1 MSLVK
6 GSYFASVTVT
16 DSSGKNK
23 SILRYKLTANDGAGD
38 PGSAFAQALAD
49 TATII
54 TRLNAITD
62 GVITGYDVGLSYDE
76 DSTFVA
82 AEGVQ
87 IENLA
92 SISARISSAQEKY
105 ATIKIPAPSIG
116 IFLSTTGTNSNV
128 VDPADAD
135 LLTYLSTFVTAGL
148 ATLSDG
154 EVLLNPS
161 AANGLKGKRIH
172 RGSRKG

>member
-1 MSLVK
+1 MALVK
-6 GSYFASVTVT
+6 GSYFASVTIT

-23 SILRYKLTANDGAGD
+23 STLRYKLTADDGAGN
-38 PGSAFAQALAD
+38 PGSAFEQALAD
-49 TATII
+49 AGTIV

-62 GVITGYDVGLSYDE
+62 GVITSYDVGLSYDE
-76 DSTFVA
+76 DTNFVA

-92 SISARISSAQEKY
+92 FISARISASQEKY

-116 IFLSTTGTNSNV
+116 IFLATTGTNSNV

-135 LLTYLSTFVTAGL
+135 LLTYLSTFVTGGL

-161 AANGLKGKRIH
+161 AANGLKGKRGH